1 MENKANFLK
10 VRINVNSIL
19 KRDYEKKSNRTFG
32 ENKAKQS
39 QFRIGR
45 LMTDHSLSDED
56 STVEVLSLECTIGHY
71 GKIFAG

>member
-45 LMTDHSLSDED
+45 QMTDD
-56 STVEVLSLECTIGHY
+56 
-71 GKIFAG
+71 